1 MENNSDTTK
10 SSQKKISVD
19 RLKEVVGYI
28 RYKYKDEYKTQTLI
42 ANKIEFTRNNL
53 SSALKGDEKYLTEG
67 LADKIVAAFPEISK
81 DWLLTGNGSMLV
93 SQIEEVVPEEEE
105 EEESYLRT
113 ERNKYGLSLQ
123 DIHEYTK
130 ISVKDLRLYD
140 SGEEEMPKKVRR
152 TLEGFFERVELEYE
166 NRDED
171 EERERSETPILI
183 TDEMSKDVLVPY
195 YDVDFAG
202 GWSSEELFSQHK
214 PSFFITIPDFKRAEL
229 ACNLIGNS
237 ISQRI
242 KSGSIIGLR
251 KVNDW
256 QTYFPT
262 NEVYAVV
269 TRNNLRTVKL
279 VRRAEEKGFIELVPA
294 PLPEYNDPP
303 YQTET
308 IPQDYIIEFYQVV
321 ATAIVERIAY

>member
-1 MENNSDTTK
+1 MKNNLDTTK
-10 SSQKKISVD
+10 SSIKKIDVN
-19 RLKEVVGYI
+19 RLNEVISYI
-28 RYKYKDEYKTQTLI
+28 QYKTKYKTQTAI
-42 ANKIEFTRNNL
+42 AEKIEFSRNNL
-53 SSALKGDEKYLTEG
+53 SSATKGEDKYLTEG

-81 DWLLTGNGSMLV
+81 DWLLTGKGSMIIPE
-93 SQIEEVVPEEEE
+93 IEEVVPEE

-123 DIHEYTK
+123 DIHEHTQ
-130 ISVKDLRLYD
+130 ISVKDLSLYD
-140 SGEEEMPKKVRR
+140 SGEKEMPKKIRR
-152 TLEGFFERVELEYE
+152 ILEGFFERVEFEYE

-171 EERERSETPILI
+171 EERERTEIPILI
-183 TDEMSKDVLVPY
+183 TNEMSKDVLVPY

-202 GWSSEELFSQHK
+202 GWNSDELFTQHK

-269 TRNNLRTVKL
+269 MQNNLRTVKL
-279 VRRAEEKGFIELVPA
+279 VRRAKEKGFIELVPA

-308 IPQDYIIEFYQVV
+308 VPEDYIVEFYQVV

>member
-1 MENNSDTTK
+1 MENNSDN
-10 SSQKKISVD
+10 QN
-19 RLKEVVGYI
+19 GYI
-28 RYKYKDEYKTQTLI
+28 NLYLREAFSKLGKDQSEIIKDLGVSQPYVSKLM
-42 ANKIEFTRNNL
+42 NGKKSVGKNM
-53 SSALKGDEKYLTEG
+53 
-67 LADKIVAAFPEISK
+67 ADKLVSLYGFDKAKI
-81 DWLLTGNGSMLV
+81 LTGEGSMLIP
-93 SQIEEVVPEEEE
+93 QIEEVVPEEE

-123 DIHEYTK
+123 DINEYTK

-140 SGEEEMPKKVRR
+140 SGEEEIPKKVRR
-152 TLEGFFERVELEYE
+152 TLEGFFERVEMEYE

-229 ACNLIGNS
+229 ACILIGIS

-242 KSGSIIGLR
+242 
-251 KVNDW
+251 
-256 QTYFPT
+256 
-262 NEVYAVV
+262 
-269 TRNNLRTVKL
+269 
-279 VRRAEEKGFIELVPA
+279 
-294 PLPEYNDPP
+294 
-303 YQTET
+303 
-308 IPQDYIIEFYQVV
+308 
-321 ATAIVERIAY
+321 